1 MTASI
6 SLVFITATWIEH
18 ERRAIFW
25 KRKRQRGMSL
35 GMAYCNGTT
44 CKFIIEMILAIS
56 LLHSFGPAP
65 GLAKPATPLVASD
78 ICFASIAILGPPW
91 HCFNVWNEVAFSFS
105 SVSFFTSTCMPP
117 AIVTTADS
125 QYDHYLIAR
134 QNVADQT
141 ATGLT
146 PTADQR
152 TILIIIGVYIA
163 AILILWNMPIAKII
177 LSPFKVHIDQYLLHL
192 LL

>member
-1 MTASI
+1 
-6 SLVFITATWIEH
+6 
-18 ERRAIFW
+18 
-25 KRKRQRGMSL
+25 
-35 GMAYCNGTT
+35 
-44 CKFIIEMILAIS
+44 
-56 LLHSFGPAP
+56 
-65 GLAKPATPLVASD
+65 
-78 ICFASIAILGPPW
+78 
-91 HCFNVWNEVAFSFS
+91 
-105 SVSFFTSTCMPP
+105 MPP

-192 LL
+192 LFYLTELTCCNSS